1 MSLDEAKEQFIQT
14 WGTLGSK
21 WGINRTMAQIHAL
34 LMISPEALS
43 TEDIMDALSIS
54 RGNTNMNTRELIA
67 WGLVYKELKS
77 GERREY
83 FVAEKDIW
91 EVAKCIIRERKRR
104 ELEPMLRAI
113 ENLSKVEGDEKS
125 PEYQSYI
132 EVLQEIQGL
141 TGTADKVLSKFS
153 QAEKNWFVKKFLKL
167 FV

>member
-43 TEDIMDALSIS
+43 TEDIMEALSIS

-113 ENLSKVEGDEKS
+113 ENLSHVDGDKKS
-125 PEYQSYI
+125 PEYQAYM

-153 QAEKNWFVKKFLKL
+153 QAEKTWFIKKFLKL
-167 FV
+167 FT